1 MTKPAHTTPQHAEPE
16 AGLTPETTGTS
27 GPARGSSAAQPGS
40 TVGLERLSM
49 RQLIFRRVTS
59 NGLIMTGG
67 IIVVI
72 IVLLTTF
79 GPMVISRG
87 PLELN
92 IQDRLQGPSGDYLL
106 GTDNYGRDL
115 LSRVL
120 HGARVSLFVGFAVA
134 ILSTVIGYIIGMYSA
149 YFRWADAILMR
160 ICDGFMAFPAILLAI
175 ALMAVLGAKT
185 SNVVI
190 ALTVVF
196 TPYVARVVRSSAL
209 VVKEQT
215 FVEALRA
222 QGASSNRII
231 WLNMAPNVVSP
242 AIIQATFIFADSI
255 ITEAALSFLG
265 AGVPPPAP
273 SWGNILLDGKT
284 LIFNN
289 PWMTIVP
296 GAAIILTVL
305 GINLLGDGLRDLFDP
320 HTGKAVRKGGGRK

>member
-1 MTKPAHTTPQHAEPE
+1 MTHSANNTPQPPELGTEPTSE
-16 AGLTPETTGTS
+16 STG
-27 GPARGSSAAQPGS
+27 AANTANQEGQPQPGS
-40 TVGLERLSM
+40 AMGLNKLSM
-49 RQLIFRRVTS
+49 RRLVFRRVTS

-67 IIVVI
+67 AIVLA
-72 IVLLTTF
+72 IVLLTIF
-79 GPMVISRG
+79 GPLLVSRG
-87 PLELN
+87 PLDLN
-92 IQDRLQGPSGDYLL
+92 IPDRLQGPSGDYLL

-115 LSRVL
+115 LSRTL

-149 YFRWADAILMR
+149 YFRWADAVLMR

-215 FVEALRA
+215 FIEALRA

-242 AIIQATFIFADSI
+242 AVIQATFIFADSI

-273 SWGNILLDGKT
+273 SWGNILLDGKS

-296 GAAIILTVL
+296 GAAIVITVL

-320 HTGKAVRKGGGRK
+320 HTGRALKKGGGRK